1 MPVWGE
7 EASKNTI
14 CDIMELT
21 KRFTERMYEECV
33 REILCTVTYMYF

>member
-1 MPVWGE
+1 MYD
-7 EASKNTI
+7 TI

-33 REILCTVTYMYF
+33 REIVCMVTYMKLWKH